1 MVVKID
7 KRMAKLVACLTI
19 VLFLFTLSGCLTKA
33 IEGDKEGAKNP
44 DVNTEELVDL
54 TDVTEEDPAAEDT
67 TADELTDATEGKDAA
82 DTTSGDT
89 TTGTSPAKKVEVT
102 LYFTDKEGKNL
113 VAETREI
120 SGVEGLA
127 RATMEELIKG
137 PQGKDLKATIPTGT
151 KLLDINIKADGKG
164 IVDLSRDLKSK
175 HSGGSTAEMLT
186 IYSIVNTFAQFDTVE
201 EVQILVGSQK
211 IESLAGHVE
220 LTEALKADDSLVK

>member
-7 KRMAKLVACLTI
+7 KRMAKLFACLTI
-19 VLFLFTLSGCLTKA
+19 VLFLFTLSGCLTRA
-33 IEGDKEGAKNP
+33 IEGDKEGAKDP
-44 DVNTEELVDL
+44 VENTDELVDF
-54 TDVTEEDPAAEDT
+54 TDVTDEDPAAEDT
-67 TADELTDATEGKDAA
+67 IGDELTDATEGEEA
-82 DTTSGDT
+82 TTGDV
-89 TTGTSPAKKVEVT
+89 TGTSPTKKVKVT
-102 LYFTDKEGKNL
+102 LYFSDKDGKNL

-137 PQGKDLKATIPTGT
+137 PQGKDLKPTIPEGT

-175 HSGGSTAEMLT
+175 HSGGSTAELLT
-186 IYSIVNTFAQFDTVE
+186 IYSIVNTFAQFDTVD

-211 IESLAGHVE
+211 VDSLAGHVE
-220 LTEALKADDSLVK
+220 LTKGLKADESLVK